1 LGTRTITRI
10 DCTLHSVTTPLSIRS
25 LQCNPL
31 RSLAVTRPQ
40 PEEYASHYAK
50 YVALVPENEVLGA
63 MKAELGHMLDLLRDV
78 PDDVA
83 LLRHPP
89 YTWSIKEV
97 VGHVT
102 DTERIFGYRA
112 LRFARG
118 DSTPLP
124 GFDENAYAKVAE
136 FDRLALSDLLE
147 EFEAVRRSHL
157 NLFANLADGDGAR
170 RGVANGAE
178 VSVRA
183 LAYIIV
189 GHQRHHTAIL
199 RQRLSDN
206 RR

>member
-1 LGTRTITRI
+1 MW
-10 DCTLHSVTTPLSIRS
+10 
-25 LQCNPL
+25 
-31 RSLAVTRPQ
+31 
-40 PEEYASHYAK
+40 
-50 YVALVPENEVLGA
+50 LVPEDEVLGA
-63 MKAELGHMLDLLRDV
+63 MKAELTHTLDLLRDV

-102 DTERIFGYRA
+102 DAERIFGYRA

-118 DSTPLP
+118 DSSPLP
-124 GFDENAYAKVAE
+124 SFDENSYVKVAML
-136 FDRLALSDLLE
+136 DRLPLSDLLE
-147 EFEAVRRSHL
+147 EFELVRRSHL
-157 NLFANLADGDGAR
+157 SLFANLAEADWSR
-170 RGVANGAE
+170 HGVASGAQ

-189 GHQRHHTAIL
+189 GHQRHHVAIL
-199 RQRLSDN
+199 RQRLAQD

>member
-1 LGTRTITRI
+1 M
-10 DCTLHSVTTPLSIRS
+10 
-25 LQCNPL
+25 
-31 RSLAVTRPQ
+31 ARPQ
-40 PEEYASHYAK
+40 ADEYAANYAE
-50 YVALVPENEVLGA
+50 YVALVPENKVLAA
-63 MKAELGHMLDLLRDV
+63 MQAELDQTLQLLRDL

-83 LLRHPP
+83 LTRHPP

-124 GFDENAYAKVAE
+124 GFEENEYAQVAG
-136 FDRLALSDLLE
+136 FDRLPISALVD

-157 NLFANLADGDGAR
+157 CLFANLADADWTR
-170 RGVANGAE
+170 RGVASDSL

-199 RQRLSDN
+199 RRRLSNN
-206 RR
+206 RS

>member
-1 LGTRTITRI
+1 M
-10 DCTLHSVTTPLSIRS
+10 
-25 LQCNPL
+25 
-31 RSLAVTRPQ
+31 TRPRSDEHA
-40 PEEYASHYAK
+40 PNYAE
-50 YVALVPENEVLGA
+50 YVALVPENEVFGA
-63 MKAELGHMLDLLRDV
+63 MQAELAHTLALLRNV

-112 LRFARG
+112 LRIARG

-124 GFDENAYAKVAE
+124 GFDENAYAKVAG
-136 FDRLALSDLLE
+136 FDRHALSDLLE
-147 EFEAVRRSHL
+147 EFELVRRSHL
-157 NLFANLADGDGAR
+157 RLFANLAEADWSR
-170 RGVANGAE
+170 RGVADGSE
-178 VSVRA
+178 ISVRA

-199 RQRLSDN
+199 SQRLSN
-206 RR
+206 KSR